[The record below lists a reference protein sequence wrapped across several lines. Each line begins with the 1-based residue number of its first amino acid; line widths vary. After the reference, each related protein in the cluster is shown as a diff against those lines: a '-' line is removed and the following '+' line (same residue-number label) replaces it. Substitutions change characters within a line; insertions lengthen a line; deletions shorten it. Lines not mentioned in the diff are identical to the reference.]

1 MILSVRATIID
12 DGKLIPIVVAS
23 IAYGNGPDR
32 KVLRSKFCEQ
42 KVGIKKTKG
51 VNLGLLWA
59 LQDSNL

>member
-1 MILSVRATIID
+1 MMI
-12 DGKLIPIVVAS
+12 GEEIPIVVAS
-23 IAYGNGPDR
+23 IAYGNGPDK